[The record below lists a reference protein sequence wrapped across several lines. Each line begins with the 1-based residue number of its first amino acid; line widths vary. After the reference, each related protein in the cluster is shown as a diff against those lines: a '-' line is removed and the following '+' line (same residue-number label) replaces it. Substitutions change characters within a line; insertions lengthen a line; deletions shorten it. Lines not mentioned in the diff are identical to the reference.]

1 MASIGSARAVMGNL
15 IFLGNGQTAKV
26 HHPAYD
32 FNDQALP
39 YGIGYWVN
47 LVEMTLAA

>member
-1 MASIGSARAVMGNL
+1 MGN
-15 IFLGNGQTAKV
+15 GPTAFP

-32 FNDQALP
+32 FNDEALP

-47 LVEMTLAA
+47 LVEMVLAP

>member
-1 MASIGSARAVMGNL
+1 PGAF
-15 IFLGNGQTAKV
+15 IFLGNGATDGL

-32 FNDQALP
+32 FNDDALP

-47 LVEMTLAA
+47 LVETVLAN